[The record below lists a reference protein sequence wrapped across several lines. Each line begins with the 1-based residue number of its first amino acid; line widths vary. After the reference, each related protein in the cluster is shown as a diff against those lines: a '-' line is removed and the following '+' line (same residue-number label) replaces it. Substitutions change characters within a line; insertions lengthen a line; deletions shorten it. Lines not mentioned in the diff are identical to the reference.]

1 MALIEKKE
9 RENFI
14 SILSS
19 DASLRKVVPEDTQ
32 GAVRREYED
41 SKGNKGV
48 KFEKIYES
56 VSGKITDIKL
66 VDTDFGTLL
75 QISLTDTFLEDT
87 EILSMSTAQ
96 SYGEDFMKK
105 LPSLDLTKEVV
116 IKPYK
121 FTTEQGKELKG
132 LSITQDGNKIENFF
146 YDKEAKTTINGM
158 PIPTGDTKKYSK
170 DKWRIYFLEVRDFL
184 TEYTRENFVSKFNK
198 QLVEE
203 QLDEEIET
211 PEGF

>member
-1 MALIEKKE
+1 MALIPQKDKI
-9 RENFI
+9 NFI

-19 DASLRKVVPEDTQ
+19 DASLRKVVPEDTT

-48 KFEKIYES
+48 KFEQIFES
-56 VSGKITDIKL
+56 ISGLITDIKL

-75 QISLTDTFLEDT
+75 QVSLTDTFLNDT
-87 EILSMSTAQ
+87 EVLSISTSQ

-105 LPSLDLTKEVV
+105 LPALDLTKEVI

-132 LSITQDGNKIENFF
+132 LSITQDGSKIENFF
-146 YDKEAKTTINGM
+146 YDKENKKSING
-158 PIPTGDTKKYSK
+158 IPEPKGDTKAYSK
-170 DKWRIYFLEVRDFL
+170 DKWKIHFLNVRDFL
-184 TEYTRENFVSKFNK
+184 TEYTKANFVSKFDK
-198 QLVEE
+198 QAVEKT
-203 QLDEEIET
+203 LDEETEL

>member
-1 MALIEKKE
+1 MALIPRIE

-19 DASLRKVVPEDTQ
+19 DATLRKVVDENTA

-48 KFEKIYES
+48 KFEQIFES
-56 VSGKITDIKL
+56 VSGLITDIKL

-75 QISLTDTFLEDT
+75 QVKLTDSFLNDSEV
-87 EILSMSTAQ
+87 LSISTAQ

-132 LSITQDGNKIENFF
+132 LSITQDSNKIKNFF
-146 YDKEAKTTINGM
+146 YDEENKKSING
-158 PIPTGDTKKYSK
+158 IPEPKGDTKAYSK
-170 DKWRIYFLEVRDFL
+170 DKWKIHFLGVRDFL
-184 TEYTRENFVSKFNK
+184 TEYTKENFVSKFNK
-198 QLVEE
+198 VLVEE
-203 QLDEEIET
+203 KLDEEIVV
-211 PEGF
+211 PGFE